1 MRESKRET
9 RRVRETEREIER
21 ERGRRVERERK
32 KDERE
37 REREREGEIGKGG
50 YLYVKALSDSKKR
63 VTHLDKVQR
72 LFLQS
77 VHVFYRA
84 WHTSIYVF

>member
-21 ERGRRVERERK
+21 ERGRRIERERK

-37 REREREGEIGKGG
+37 REIERGKGKGG